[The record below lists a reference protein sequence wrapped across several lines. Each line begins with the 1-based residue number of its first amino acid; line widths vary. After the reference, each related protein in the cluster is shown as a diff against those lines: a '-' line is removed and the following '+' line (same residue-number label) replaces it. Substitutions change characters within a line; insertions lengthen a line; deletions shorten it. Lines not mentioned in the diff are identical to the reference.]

1 MREVVGVRGKL
12 GLMKKF
18 TYKEFL
24 KIIALS
30 AVNSNYSN
38 SMFKDR
44 LIGSWLQNCLHWKY
58 NFPMSSVCLS

>member
-38 SMFKDR
+38 
-44 LIGSWLQNCLHWKY
+44 
-58 NFPMSSVCLS
+58 